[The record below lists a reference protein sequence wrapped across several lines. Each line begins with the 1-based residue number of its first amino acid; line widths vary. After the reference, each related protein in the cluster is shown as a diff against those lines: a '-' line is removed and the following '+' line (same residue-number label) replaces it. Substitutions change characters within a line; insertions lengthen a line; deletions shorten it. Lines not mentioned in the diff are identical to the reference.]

1 MRGVAIMTLTSIIGL
16 SPTVDVNNIKKV
28 IDGVLVSHNDNFT
41 SLPKEALPDLAN
53 KLFTLRL
60 INNAVKTDPS
70 MEKFINEFKA
80 ILKFMKQLPKIQE
93 HSQKFLNSF
102 IAVGGSFSYAAIALH
117 EDWIEALRNELG
129 FDVKIEIDA

>member
-1 MRGVAIMTLTSIIGL
+1 MIE
-16 SPTVDVNNIKKV
+16 D
-28 IDGVLVSHNDNFT
+28 VLVSHHDNFA

-60 INNAVKTDPS
+60 INNAIKTDPS

-80 ILKFMKQLPKIQE
+80 TLKFMKQLPRIQE
-93 HSQKFLNSF
+93 HCQKFLKQF
-102 IAVGGSFSYAAIALH
+102 IAVGGSFAYAAITLH